1 MATYTITINDSDVS
15 VFTAF
20 CNAKGSKPVA
30 NPKEGEPTSTPW
42 TITDYVQDMVNG
54 HIDYAKKL
62 AAQNDE
68 ATKAA
73 KLSEYEV
80 IKPTYDKLEALKAE
94 EAQIVND
101 ILDGKITASD
111 ITVAE
116 VVKP

>member
-1 MATYTITINDSDVS
+1 MATYTITVNDSDVA

-20 CNAKGSKPVA
+20 CNVKGSKPVA

-68 ATKAA
+68 VTKAA

-80 IKPTYDKLEALKAE
+80 IKPTYDKLEALAVE
-94 EAQIVND
+94 EKKIAQDFVC
-101 ILDGKITASD
+101 
-111 ITVAE
+111 
-116 VVKP
+116 